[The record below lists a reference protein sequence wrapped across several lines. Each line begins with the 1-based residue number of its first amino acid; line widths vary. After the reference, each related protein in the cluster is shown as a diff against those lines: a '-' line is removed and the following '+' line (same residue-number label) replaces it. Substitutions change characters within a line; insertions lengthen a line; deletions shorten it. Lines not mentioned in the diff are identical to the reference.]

1 MLRIV
6 GSLALLVLAPLSALY
21 FAVYAACG
29 ASDVLDG
36 WITRRARVASA
47 FGASLDSA
55 ADTVFTLALIVSLL
69 PMAGLPL
76 ALWLWIAA
84 IALVKLSALAIGYA
98 RFRVY
103 AALHTYANKL
113 AGLAL
118 FALPVAFVLISPVFA
133 TAIVCCVA
141 TFAAA
146 EELLIT
152 CTARILDRD
161 VKGIRDRR

>member
-1 MLRIV
+1 M
-6 GSLALLVLAPLSALY
+6 
-21 FAVYAACG
+21 
-29 ASDVLDG
+29 
-36 WITRRARVASA
+36 
-47 FGASLDSA
+47 
-55 ADTVFTLALIVSLL
+55 
-69 PMAGLPL
+69 
-76 ALWLWIAA
+76 
-84 IALVKLSALAIGYA
+84 KLSALAIGYA

-103 AALHTYANKL
+103 AVLHTYANKL